1 VREII
6 KSVPG
11 WTWKRNGANKIEKE
25 YAFKDFKEAMVFVNK
40 AADVAEEQD
49 HHPDMFIHWNKVT
62 ILMGY

>member
-11 WTWKRNGANKIEKE
+11 WTWKRNGANK
-25 YAFKDFKEAMVFVNK
+25 AMVFVNK